1 MAEDV
6 RILVRVECYSGYRAD
21 ERPEAFWLRERRIPI
36 REILD
41 RWLGEDHAYF
51 KVTGD
56 DDIRY
61 ILRRDD
67 HRDCWE
73 MILMEAPTAPPSP
86 HCSRTLLANNAG

>member
-1 MAEDV
+1 MTGGSS
-6 RILVRVECYSGYRAD
+6 ILIRVECYAGYRAD
-21 ERPEAFWLRERRIPI
+21 ERPEAFWLQRRRIGV

-56 DDIRY
+56 DGVRY

-67 HRDCWE
+67 RCGHWE
-73 MILMEAPTAPPSP
+73 LVLMEAS
-86 HCSRTLLANNAG
+86 TLPYTEA